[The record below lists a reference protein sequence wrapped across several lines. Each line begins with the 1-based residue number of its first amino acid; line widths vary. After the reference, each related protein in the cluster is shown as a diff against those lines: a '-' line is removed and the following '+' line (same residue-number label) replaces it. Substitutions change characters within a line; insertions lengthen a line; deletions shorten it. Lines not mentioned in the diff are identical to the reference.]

1 MKIGGMH
8 GGGGGSSGGGG
19 GRWGG
24 MVGGP
29 HRDRA
34 SFRHLGHLKLMMPY
48 VRHHAA
54 VMSVAVFGL
63 LLARLCL
70 FFTPWFLKLA
80 VDSLEDP
87 NVEPYLVI
95 PALLILAVVVSQFVI
110 YVPARRVLR
119 RISIAIAYDLRKR
132 LFNLVQYQG
141 PNFFNKFGTGDL
153 MSRAVNDISMVR
165 MLVSFGAVNI
175 IMFFFSVIAAL
186 WFMLLMSPA
195 LTFWVVLPLP
205 FVGVTGF
212 LMARGMFPYFRER
225 QEALA
230 TLTAF
235 TQENLNGIRTIQA
248 MAQEEE
254 EIERFRVSST
264 RYAQKFYRAERYQ
277 VLMNVA
283 MTLLT
288 MVSPVIILLYGGLL
302 VLDGALTIGS
312 FASFSMY
319 VIMLT
324 STVQSIGWSLSM
336 FTSAAA
342 ATQRIFEILDYPR
355 EVLDVAEVELPENID
370 GRLEFRNFSYRHPGA
385 ARPTIDG
392 INLHVDAGET
402 VALLGRIG
410 AGKST
415 ILKAAVRLI
424 DTPRESVFLD
434 GKDICRVPI
443 RRLREAVTMV
453 PQDPFLFS
461 APLRENLTYDKPDR
475 GEEAIFEALHAAGLT
490 EAVGRL
496 TNGLDTIIG
505 ERGTTLSGGEKQRS
519 TLARGLIKSAD
530 VLLLDDCFSS
540 VDTETEEQILGGLRR
555 MRAGKT
561 TLLISH
567 RVSTARHANRIYIID
582 NGRVLESG
590 THEELLAQGGYYA
603 DLEAVQSNQDRD
615 RARKGQ
621 LLRQLDR
628 GRTES
633 LSLAPTGSDD

>member
-1 MKIGGMH
+1 MH
-8 GGGGGSSGGGG
+8 GGGG

-24 MVGGP
+24 SVVGAPQRERG
-29 HRDRA
+29 
-34 SFRHLGHLKLMMPY
+34 SFQHLGHLKRLMSY
-48 VRHHAA
+48 VRRYA
-54 VMSVAVFGL
+54 VVLVVGTVGL
-63 LLARLCL
+63 AIARLAL
-70 FFTPWFLKLA
+70 YLMPWAQKLA
-80 VDSLEDP
+80 VDSLADP
-87 NVEPYLVI
+87 AAEPYLLI
-95 PALLILAVVVSQFVI
+95 PALMILGVVVSQFII

-119 RISIAIAYDLRKR
+119 RISIAAAYDLRKR
-132 LFNLVQYQG
+132 FFNVVQYQG

-165 MLVSFGAVNI
+165 MVVSFGAVNI
-175 IMFFFSVIAAL
+175 VMFVFSVIAAL
-186 WFMLLMSPA
+186 WFMLVMSPA

-205 FVGVTGF
+205 FVAVIGF
-212 LMARGMFPYFRER
+212 MMARGMFPFFRER
-225 QEALA
+225 AEALA
-230 TLTAF
+230 TLTSF

-248 MAQEEE
+248 MAQEDQ
-254 EIERFRVSST
+254 EIDRFRRAST

-277 VLMNVA
+277 VIVGVS

-288 MVSPVIILLYGGLL
+288 MVSPVVILLYGGFL
-302 VLDGALTIGS
+302 VLDGELTIGS
-312 FASFSMY
+312 FNAFFGY
-319 VIMLT
+319 LILIT
-324 STVQSIGWSLSM
+324 SQVQSIGWSLSM

-342 ATQRIFEILDYPR
+342 ATQRIFEVLDYPP
-355 EVLDVAEVELPENID
+355 EVVDVAEAQLPPDIN

-410 AGKST
+410 SGKST

-424 DTPRESVFLD
+424 DTPRGSVFLD
-434 GKDICRVPI
+434 GRDICEVPI

-461 APLRENLTYDKPDR
+461 APLKENLTYDKPDR
-475 GEEAIFEALHAAGLT
+475 GEEAILEAVDAAGLT
-490 EAVGRL
+490 ETLGRL
-496 TNGLDTIIG
+496 VNGLDTVVG

-519 TLARGLIKSAD
+519 TLARGLIRRAD

-540 VDTETEEQILGGLRR
+540 VDTETEEQILGGLQR

-567 RVSTARHANRIYIID
+567 RVSTARHANRIYVID

-603 DLEAVQSNQDRD
+603 DLEAVQSSQDRD
-615 RARKGQ
+615 RARRGQ
-621 LLRQLDR
+621 LLRQLDGPR
-628 GRTES
+628 GE
-633 LSLAPTGSDD
+633 LPPLAPTGSDVA

>member
-1 MKIGGMH
+1 MH
-8 GGGGGSSGGGG
+8 SGGG

-24 MVGGP
+24 SVAGAP
-29 HRDRA
+29 QRERA
-34 SFRHLGHLKLMMPY
+34 SFHHLGHLKRLMPY
-48 VRHHAA
+48 VRRYA
-54 VMSVAVFGL
+54 VVLAVGIVGL
-63 LLARLCL
+63 LLARLAL
-70 FFTPWFLKLA
+70 YLIPWFQKLA
-80 VDSLEDP
+80 VESLEDP
-87 NVEPYLVI
+87 AAEPYLVI
-95 PALLILAVVVSQFVI
+95 PALLILGVVASQFVI
-110 YVPARRVLR
+110 YVPARRALR
-119 RISIAIAYDLRKR
+119 RISIASAYDLRKR
-132 LFNLVQYQG
+132 FFNLVQYQG
-141 PNFFNKFGTGDL
+141 PNFFNRFGTGDL

-165 MLVSFGAVNI
+165 MVVSFGAVNI
-175 IMFFFSVIAAL
+175 VMFVFSVILAL
-186 WFMLLMSPA
+186 GFMLAMSPA
-195 LTFWVVLPLP
+195 LTAWVVAPLP
-205 FVGVTGF
+205 FVAVIGF
-212 LMARGMFPYFRER
+212 MMARGMFPFFRER

-248 MAQEEE
+248 MAQEEQ
-254 EIERFRVSST
+254 EIERFRKAST

-277 VLMNVA
+277 VIVNVA

-288 MVSPVIILLYGGLL
+288 MISPVVILLYGGLL
-302 VLDGALTIGS
+302 VLDG
-312 FASFSMY
+312 SM
-319 VIMLT
+319 
-324 STVQSIGWSLSM
+324 SIGAFTAFFGYLVLITAQVYSIGFSLSM

-355 EVLDVAEVELPENID
+355 EVVDLAEVELSGDIK

-402 VALLGRIG
+402 VAMLGRIG
-410 AGKST
+410 SGKST

-424 DTPRESVFLD
+424 DTPRGSVFLD
-434 GKDICRVPI
+434 GEDVCQVPI

-461 APLRENLTYDKPDR
+461 AALKENLTYDKPDR
-475 GEEAIFEALHAAGLT
+475 GEDEILEAVDAAGLT
-490 EAVGRL
+490 ETLGRL
-496 TNGLDTIIG
+496 VDGLDTVVG

-519 TLARGLIKSAD
+519 TLARGLIRRAD

-540 VDTETEEQILGGLRR
+540 VDTETEELILGGLQR

-567 RVSTARHANRIYIID
+567 RVSTARHADRIYVID

-603 DLEAVQSNQDRD
+603 DLEAVQSSQDRD
-615 RARKGQ
+615 RARRGQ
-621 LLRQLDR
+621 FLRQLDG
-628 GRTES
+628 GRAETMP
-633 LSLAPTGSDD
+633 LAATGSDD